1 MCQTPPSPLATEL
14 KCHEVMILAPVDDSM
29 ADRERLAVISSVA
42 GGPVH
47 DPGDPDSQVQH
58 AERFES

>member
-1 MCQTPPSPLATEL
+1 MGTTPPLPFVTDL
-14 KCHEVMILAPVDDSM
+14 KRHGVTLLAPASDPM
-29 ADRERLAVISSVA
+29 FEPGRLAEISSVA
-42 GGPVH
+42 GGPAH